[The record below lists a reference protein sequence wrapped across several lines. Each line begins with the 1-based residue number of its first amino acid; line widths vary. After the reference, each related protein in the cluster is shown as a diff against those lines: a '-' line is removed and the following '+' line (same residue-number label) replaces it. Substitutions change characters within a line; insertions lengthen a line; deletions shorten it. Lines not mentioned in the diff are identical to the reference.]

1 MTQSRSRPVRSG
13 VILTTVA
20 LIGNVLAS
28 SSAHAALPGADA
40 ALTRAPYLSDLTT
53 TSVQV
58 NWATTTQSHGV
69 VHYGPV
75 GNCAA
80 GTAASTPLGNP
91 ITVNGVTEYRNTV
104 AVTGLTAGTAYCY
117 RVYTGDTGADLL
129 GSNASPAFTTL
140 EAPDSTT
147 PFSFGVFGDW
157 GDTTNDGVNDGAVNA
172 DQANLDARI
181 AASGVRFMISTGDT
195 AYAGGTQTNYGD
207 LNQTGINISGVFGPT
222 LWAVPGQSIPVHGVT
237 GNHGLNSTFISVWPQ
252 SASAAAS
259 GGVYDMVYY
268 PAGDG
273 VNAAN
278 YPTNYYAF
286 TTGGVRFYVLDATWG
301 DSNTGTATGGACGS
315 HCAMYEVDHDKHW
328 TSTSAEYRWLAA
340 DLAAHPG
347 GLKFAAFHFPLRSDD
362 ASEPSDEYLQRTP
375 GSSATL
381 EQLLHDNGVNLVF
394 NGHAH
399 IYQRNVAPPGG
410 VTSYVSG
417 GGGAKLTSVAA
428 HGCAP
433 TDAYARGWSNTK
445 NKGNACGAASVPT
458 DNAQVFHF
466 LKVSVNGSSVTVAP
480 TDSLGNTFDVV
491 TYNFATD
498 AVVPSAPGGLGYTLP
513 ISTKVTLTWTA
524 ATDNLG
530 VSAYDIYRDSTLL
543 ATVPGTVTTYTD
555 ATIVAGHGYGYEVQA
570 RDLAGNTR
578 GATVAVNGGPSDTI
592 APSAPTGLTA
602 TATGTTTASLS
613 WTASTDNVGVTGYTI
628 MRQGA
633 AVASVGGAVTTWSDT
648 NLFPGTGYSYQVV
661 ATDAVGN
668 ASPPSGTATIT
679 TTADTVPPTTPGTP
693 VTTNVTATQ
702 VGLSWT
708 ASTDDVAVVR
718 YEVIRNGSVVATV
731 SGTTYTDATV
741 AASTTYTYAIK
752 AYDEVNNSATSGT
765 LSVTTPV
772 NGSVVSDG
780 FETGNLSGWSTVSG
794 LTVGTGLTHAGT
806 YGARSTSNGIATYAY
821 RTLPATYGDL
831 WAQSWVYVASRSTSA
846 NLFGYRST
854 SGASIV
860 NLYLDTTGRVAL
872 RNNIGGVTTYSN
884 LTVSA
889 GAWHR
894 FVLHVIM
901 NGTAS
906 SVDVTLDGVT
916 VPGLTLTG
924 QDFGTNLISKL
935 QLGETA
941 TGRTYDIAFDDVAVA
956 QSSL

>member
-1 MTQSRSRPVRSG
+1 M
-13 VILTTVA
+13 
-20 LIGNVLAS
+20 
-28 SSAHAALPGADA
+28 PGADA
-40 ALTRAPYLSDLTT
+40 GLTRTPYLSDLTS

-69 VHYGPV
+69 VHYGPL
-75 GNCAA
+75 GNCTA
-80 GTAASTPLGNP
+80 GTVTSTPLGNP
-91 ITVNGVTEYRNTV
+91 ITVNGVTEFRNTV
-104 AVTGLTAGTAYCY
+104 AVTGLSAATTYCY
-117 RVYTGDTGADLL
+117 RVYTGDTAVDLL
-129 GSNASPAFTTL
+129 GANASPAFTTL
-140 EAPDSTT
+140 EAPGSTA

-157 GDTTNDGVNDGAVNA
+157 GDTTNNGVNDGTVNS

-207 LNQTGINISGVFGPT
+207 LNQTGINVSGVFGPS
-222 LWAVPGQSIPVHGVT
+222 LWAVPGQSIAVHGVT

-301 DSNTGTATGGACGS
+301 DSNTGTATGGACGD

-328 TSTSAEYRWLAA
+328 TTTSAEYQWLAA

-381 EQLLHDNGVNLVF
+381 EQLLHDNGVSLVF

-410 VTSYVSG
+410 VISYVSG
-417 GGGAKLTSVAA
+417 GGGAKLTSVAG

-445 NKGNACGAASVPT
+445 NKGNACGAASAPT
-458 DNAQVFHF
+458 DNGQVFHF

-491 TYNFATD
+491 TYNLAAD
-498 AVVPSAPGGLGYTLP
+498 AVAPSAPAGLGYTLP
-513 ISTKVTLTWTA
+513 SSTRVALTWTA

-530 VSAYDIYRDSTLL
+530 VATYDIYRDSTLL
-543 ATVPGTVTTYTD
+543 ATVPGTVTTFTD
-555 ATIVAGHGYGYEVQA
+555 SAIVAGQGYGYEVRS

-578 GATVAVNGGPSDTI
+578 GAIVAVNGGPSDTV

-602 TATGTTTASLS
+602 TVAGPTSAALS

-633 AVASVGGAVTTWSDT
+633 AVATVGGAVTTWTDT
-648 NLFPGTGYSYQVV
+648 NLLPGTTYGYQVL
-661 ATDAVGN
+661 AGDGAGN
-668 ASPPSGTATIT
+668 MSPPSQTATLVVPPDT
-679 TTADTVPPTTPGTP
+679 TPPTTPGTP
-693 VTTNVTATQ
+693 VTTSVTATQ
-702 VGLSWT
+702 VGLSW
-708 ASTDDVAVVR
+708 APSTDDVGLVR
-718 YEVIRNGSVVATV
+718 YDVLRNGMVVATV
-731 SGTTYTDATV
+731 SGTTYTDSTV
-741 AASTTYTYAIK
+741 AAATTYTYVIK
-752 AYDEVNNSATSGT
+752 AYDEVNNSALSGT
-765 LSVTTPV
+765 LAVTTPAS
-772 NGSVVSDG
+772 GSVVTDG
-780 FETGNLSGWSTVSG
+780 FETGNLSAWGTVTG
-794 LTVGTGLTHAGT
+794 LTVGTGLVHSGSF
-806 YGARSTSNGIATYAY
+806 GARETSTGATTYAY
-821 RTLPATYGDL
+821 RTLPATYGEL
-831 WAQSWVYVASRSTSA
+831 WVQSWVYVASRSTSA

-860 NLYLDTTGRVAL
+860 NLYLDTTGRVSL
-872 RNNIGGVTTYSN
+872 RNNIGGVTTYSTT
-884 LTVSA
+884 TVAA

-894 FVLHVIM
+894 FVLHVLVS
-901 NGTAS
+901 GTSS
-906 SVDVTLDGVT
+906 SVDVTMDRVA

-924 QDFGTNLISKL
+924 QDFGLNLISKI
-935 QLGETA
+935 QLGET
-941 TGRTYDIAFDDVAVA
+941 TSGRTYDIAFDDLAVA
-956 QSSL
+956 QTPL